1 MDGKLSNIIIDAEID
16 KVNQSMNEIVDKYP
30 ERLETIGKLNYVL
43 KDLEHVKRH
52 LNYLIK
58 KYEKRIAGLPT
69 RFIPKSC

>member
-1 MDGKLSNIIIDAEID
+1 MDGKLSNIIIDAEIE
-16 KVNQSMNEIVDKYP
+16 KVNQSMHEVIDKFS

-58 KYEKRIAGLPT
+58 KYEDYK
-69 RFIPKSC
+69 

>member
-1 MDGKLSNIIIDAEID
+1 MDGKLSNIILGTEIE
-16 KVNQSMNEIVDKYP
+16 KVTNSMNEIIEKYP

-58 KYEKRIAGLPT
+58 KYESK
-69 RFIPKSC
+69 